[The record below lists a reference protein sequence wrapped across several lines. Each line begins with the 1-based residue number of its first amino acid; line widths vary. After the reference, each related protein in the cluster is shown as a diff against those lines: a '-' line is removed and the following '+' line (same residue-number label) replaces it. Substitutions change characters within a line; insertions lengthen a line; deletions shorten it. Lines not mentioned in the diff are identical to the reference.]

1 MGIKIDTDYTGN
13 ADDYVRANIT
23 SGAEKLDDVSW
34 LLTTPAIAIGVY
46 DLGDHTRETGM
57 LLVVRQDDGHLFGGT
72 EPFARVWRLIGNAML
87 RPGRSQEDQ
96 TKAVVQMTKYEPATR
111 SANSVYQEFG
121 DLENPT
127 IIGMT
132 TENTPPPGVTIT
144 QRFGNVTGGTIIGYD
159 GSKGTHE

>member
-1 MGIKIDTDYTGN
+1 MKIDTEYTGN
-13 ADDYVRANIT
+13 PDDYVHDQIDPD
-23 SGAEKLDDVSW
+23 AEKLDDVSW
-34 LLTTPAIAIGVY
+34 LLTTHASTIGVY
-46 DLGDHTRETGM
+46 DLGDHTTETGM
-57 LLVVRQDDGHLFGGT
+57 LLVVRQDDGRLFGGT
-72 EPFARVWRLIGNAML
+72 EPFVRVWRMIGNAML
-87 RPGRSQEDQ
+87 RPGRSQQDKN
-96 TKAVVQMTKYEPATR
+96 KAIVQMTKYEPSTR
-111 SANSVYQEFG
+111 GGNPVNQEFG